1 MDRFIDAR
9 KQRFSACGQDLKS
22 NMDRFIAMIP
32 PTVTAQ
38 EHNLKSNMDRFIER
52 FSCTDCKCIC
62 I

>member
-38 EHNLKSNMDRFIER
+38 EHNLKSNMDF
-52 FSCTDCKCIC
+52 KKG
-62 I
+62 